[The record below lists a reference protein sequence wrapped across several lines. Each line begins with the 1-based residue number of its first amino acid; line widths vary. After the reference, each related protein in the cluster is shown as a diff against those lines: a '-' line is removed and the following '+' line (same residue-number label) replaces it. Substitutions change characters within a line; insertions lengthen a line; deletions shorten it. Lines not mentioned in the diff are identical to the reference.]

1 MGTGLSIP
9 EHEAAM
15 MPGGHREKKLPR
27 VLSGR
32 CPESVSAPVMTTE
45 VQDSFNSSIK
55 SSFHYK
61 ALREKSMLE
70 VPVK

>member
-1 MGTGLSIP
+1 MGTGFSILK
-9 EHEAAM
+9 HEAAIM
-15 MPGGHREKKLPR
+15 SSGHREKKLPR

-45 VQDSFNSSIK
+45 VQDSFTNSIK